1 MSENPFWQWKLE
13 QNEDIK
19 VDLMSKRNIGLIVL
33 FLSISILTTSCGP
46 RELTSEAYKF
56 GKDTGAKWRDLADE
70 FEVFSTWIQDE
81 TGEEVSVPDVEKK
94 SACRAMWIAIGWPKF
109 GLKDMSENRTDFVD
123 GCLTTIGN

>member
-1 MSENPFWQWKLE
+1 MSKNSFWHWLLDKNKDLE
-13 QNEDIK
+13 
-19 VDLMSKRNIGLIVL
+19 VDSMSKRNIGLTIL
-33 FLSISILTTSCGP
+33 FLVTSTLASSCGP

-70 FEVFSTWIQDE
+70 FEVFSTWIQGE
-81 TGEEVSVPDVEKK
+81 TGEEVSIPDVEKK

-109 GLKDMSENRTDFVD
+109 GLKDMSENRTDFID